1 MEYLRLYQLD
11 IMLALIG
18 ICMAFAVL
26 VLLSRALPKKR
37 RLIILAIELT
47 GMFLLGFDRLTYIY
61 NGDVSDKGYFMV
73 RLSNAMIF
81 ALMPFCAFVFAH
93 YIMNLL
99 EEERQVA
106 APKRLWVAMGVSLI
120 GVAVVIVGHFN
131 ELYYYFDDSNW
142 YHRGNLFA
150 LSFVIPGIAII
161 LIAWVVIQYRKYFSK
176 LLFVSIL
183 LFLFGPIVAAIVQVL
198 FTDGL
203 SLLNIALVIT
213 SILIYIFAYLDINE
227 KVNRANT
234 FKIEYLEKQR
244 KLSERM
250 FEQTAT
256 ALANSI
262 DAKDEYTRGHSLR
275 VAEYSEKIARR
286 IGKSEE
292 ECKKVFYTALLHD
305 VGKIGIADSI
315 ITKNGRLTDEEYQ
328 TIKQHP
334 VIGNQILSSI
344 SDYPYL
350 GVGAHYHHERYDG
363 KGYPEGLKGE
373 EIPEVARIISVADAY
388 DAMTSNRS
396 YRSAIPQQIVREE
409 IVKNSGTQFD
419 PKMARVMQYLIDI
432 DNNYTMKE
440 RKAVTQVI
448 DDGTLTCDTFASE
461 VSDGILLSTHAVK
474 IRFRYESD
482 KSRPDAG
489 YPSVIL
495 FDSLDSRYHRSEKS
509 ARELFYTEYAVIR
522 ADGEVTNGEAR
533 KTNVRKSK
541 LKAETAG
548 EAGDSQIFEIEAVRV
563 RDHASI
569 KINNGKD
576 LIDVIVAFPDC
587 TRFSYIG
594 LTGEH
599 CTIDNVRISHA
610 DEETSGSDIPRI
622 AEEISFIRENEGDI
636 PNVQV
641 DTFRSDAT
649 KGIEVTDGLK
659 ITFHSLSLPT
669 ARLIWHCPYIVLF
682 WSENGEVKGNNSRE
696 YGLVRLDGEYWDGVG
711 VKNEMTMVKKDDF
724 VGWDDWKKSHKAGL
738 DITVTFRRNANRI
751 TVMTDNL
758 GLFIENT
765 TILPPEAGVVYVALS
780 GDQCAITNI
789 KILT

>member
-1 MEYLRLYQLD
+1 MIEYLKLYQLD

-18 ICMAFAVL
+18 ICFAFAVL

-61 NGDVSDKGYFMV
+61 DGDVSDKGYIMV

-99 EEERQVA
+99 EEDRQITI
-106 APKRLWVAMGVSLI
+106 PKRLWAAMGISVI
-120 GVAVVIVGHFN
+120 GVVTVIAAHFTDIF
-131 ELYYYFDDSNW
+131 YYFDKSNY
-142 YHRGNLFA
+142 YHRGSLFA
-150 LSFVIPGIAII
+150 LSFVIPVISVI
-161 LIAWVVIQYRKYFSK
+161 LMAWVVIQYRKHFSRII
-176 LLFVSIL
+176 FFSIL
-183 LFLFGPIVAAIVQVL
+183 LFLFGPFAAAVVQI
-198 FTDGL
+198 FFASGL
-203 SLLNIALVIT
+203 SLLNNALVIT

-227 KVNRANT
+227 KVNRANAI
-234 FKIEYLEKQR
+234 KIEYLEEQR

-275 VAEYSEKIARR
+275 VAEYSVKIARH

-305 VGKIGIADSI
+305 VGKIGIADNI
-315 ITKNGRLTDEEYQ
+315 ITKKGRLSDEEYEAM
-328 TIKQHP
+328 KQHP
-334 VIGNQILSSI
+334 VIGSQILSGI
-344 SDYPYL
+344 RDYPYL
-350 GVGAHYHHERYDG
+350 GIGAHYHHERYDG
-363 KGYPEGLKGE
+363 KGYPDGLKGE

-388 DAMTSNRS
+388 DTMTSNRS
-396 YRSAIPQQIVREE
+396 YRAAIPQQIAREE
-409 IVKNSGTQFD
+409 IVKNAGTQFD
-419 PKMARVMQYLIDI
+419 PVFARVMQYLIDI

-448 DDGTLTCDTFASE
+448 DDGTLSCDMFGSE

-474 IRFRYESD
+474 VQFRYEPD
-482 KSRPDAG
+482 KGQSG
-489 YPSVIL
+489 SSYPSIIL
-495 FDSLDSRYHRSEKS
+495 FDSLDSHYHGDEKS
-509 ARELFYTEYAVIR
+509 ARELFYAEYAVIR
-522 ADGEVTNGEAR
+522 ADGEVKNGEAR

-541 LKAETAG
+541 LKMDGTA
-548 EAGDSQIFEIEAVRV
+548 DPQIFEIEAVRV

-569 KINNGKD
+569 KIKNRDN
-576 LIDVIVAFPDC
+576 LIDVLVAFPDC

-599 CTIDNVRISHA
+599 CTIDSVKINHA
-610 DEETSGSDIPRI
+610 DEETAGSDIPRI
-622 AEEISFIRENEGDI
+622 AEEISYIRENAGDI

-659 ITFHSLSLPT
+659 MTFHSVSLPT
-669 ARLIWHCPYIVLF
+669 ARLIWHCPYIVLY
-682 WSENGEVKGNNSRE
+682 WSENGEVKGSNARE

-711 VKNEMTMVKKDDF
+711 VK
-724 VGWDDWKKSHKAGL
+724 
-738 DITVTFRRNANRI
+738 
-751 TVMTDNL
+751 
-758 GLFIENT
+758 
-765 TILPPEAGVVYVALS
+765 
-780 GDQCAITNI
+780 
-789 KILT
+789 